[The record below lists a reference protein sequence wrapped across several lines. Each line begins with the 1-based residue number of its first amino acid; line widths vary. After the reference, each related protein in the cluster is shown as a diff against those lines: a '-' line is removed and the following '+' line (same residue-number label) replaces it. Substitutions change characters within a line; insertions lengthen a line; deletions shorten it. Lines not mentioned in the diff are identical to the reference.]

1 MGTRGPVPK
10 RSDRRLGHVTKA
22 EVEAVTHASAGSV
35 PPVPEADPE
44 WHQVAQAWFRSL
56 SESGQSQFYEA
67 SDWATARYVA
77 EGMSRNLEGGRF
89 SAQLFAAVNSA
100 MSNLLVT
107 EGDRRRVRLEL
118 QRGGAGPVGPEVP
131 SLEDYRARLTGG

>member
-1 MGTRGPVPK
+1 MGSRGPVPK

-22 EVEAVTHASAGSV
+22 EQEAVTRAPAAAA
-35 PPVPEADPE
+35 PTAPAPDED
-44 WHQVAQAWFRSL
+44 WHPVAQEWFRSL
-56 SESGQSQFYEA
+56 AGSGQSQFYEA

-77 EGMSRNLEGGRF
+77 EGMSRNLDGGRF

-118 QRGGAGPVGPEVP
+118 QRGESGPERANVP

>member
-1 MGTRGPVPK
+1 MGSRGPVPK

-22 EVEAVTHASAGSV
+22 EQEAVTRAPAAAA
-35 PPVPEADPE
+35 PPTPEADAE
-44 WHQVAQAWFRSL
+44 WHPVAQEWFRSL
-56 SESGQSQFYEA
+56 ADSGQSQFYEA

-77 EGMSRNLEGGRF
+77 EGMSRNLDGGRF

-118 QRGGAGPVGPEVP
+118 QRGDAGPAGPEVP

>member
-1 MGTRGPVPK
+1 M
-10 RSDRRLGHVTKA
+10 TKA
-22 EVEAVTHASAGSV
+22 EKAAVTRASAGSA
-35 PPVPEADPE
+35 PKAPEPDPD
-44 WHQVAQAWFRSL
+44 WHAVAQAWFRSL
-56 SESGQSQFYEA
+56 AESGQSQFYEA

-77 EGMSRNLEGGRF
+77 EGMSRNLDGGRF

-118 QRGGAGPVGPEVP
+118 QRGDAGQSTADVP
-131 SLEDYRARLTGG
+131 SLEDYRSRLTGG